1 MLNGKLIRQINRY
14 FEVTGSL
21 FPISL
26 ALFMIMNPKGILTFV
41 LNFLL
46 LSVSAQA
53 QEQFSEPP
61 ARKITTVPL
70 RTLSGG
76 VVLLKA
82 TVNNYPDSLNFILDT
97 GSGGISL
104 DSTTCI
110 EFNIPLEP
118 SDKTIR
124 GIGGIRNVKF
134 LNNATLHLPGL
145 DVDSLNFHVNDYEIL
160 TSVYGIKIDGII
172 GYSFLNRYIVKL
184 NYDTMQMEVLTP
196 GEIKYPK
203 GGHLLRPL
211 LTAIPILTMNFRDK
225 EKSQN
230 RFYFDTGAGLSFL
243 LSEDYIR
250 DSSILS
256 NKKKEPLVTQ
266 AEGLGGKMTMRL
278 TTIKE
283 VRVGPYKFKNVPT
296 FLFDDE
302 YNVTSYPFL
311 GGLLGNDLLR
321 RFNVTLNYRK
331 REIHIIPN
339 KAYAEPFDY
348 AYTGLGV
355 YFIDGKVVVEDVVE
369 GSPGKEGGFLPGDVI
384 LGINNNFSNN
394 IQVYKSMMQNLGDKL
409 KFIILRNGSPEVLYL
424 KPKSI
429 L

>member
-1 MLNGKLIRQINRY
+1 MVVFY
-14 FEVTGSL
+14 S
-21 FPISL
+21 
-26 ALFMIMNPKGILTFV
+26 IMARKGILSFV
-41 LNFLL
+41 FCCLL
-46 LSVSAQA
+46 ISNALQA
-53 QEQFSEPP
+53 QEQFSEPL
-61 ARKITTVPL
+61 ARKITSIPL
-70 RTLSGG
+70 KTLSGG
-76 VVLLKA
+76 VIMLKA
-82 TVNNYPDSLNFILDT
+82 TVNNYPDSLIFILDT

-104 DSTTCI
+104 DSTTCV

-124 GIGGIRNVKF
+124 GIGGIRRVKF
-134 LNNATLHLPGL
+134 LNNAKLHLPGL
-145 DVDSLNFHVNDYEIL
+145 SVDSLNFHVNDYDIL

-172 GYSFLNRYIVKL
+172 GYSFLSRYIIKL
-184 NYDTMQMEVLTP
+184 NYDTMLMEVFTP
-196 GEIKYPK
+196 GEIKYPR

-211 LTAIPILTMNFRDK
+211 LTSIPILTLNFK
-225 EKSQN
+225 EKDKFQN

-243 LSEDYIR
+243 LSEDYLR
-250 DSSILS
+250 DSSIFS
-256 NKKKEPLVTQ
+256 SKKKEPLVTQ

-283 VRVGPYKFKNVPT
+283 VKLGPYKFKNVPT

-311 GGLLGNDLLR
+311 GGLIGNDLLR

-339 KAYAEPFDY
+339 RAFNEAFDY
-348 AYTGLGV
+348 AYTGMGV
-355 YFIDGKVVVEDVVE
+355 YFVDGKVVVEDIVQ
-369 GSPGKEGGFLPGDVI
+369 GSPGEEAGFLRGDVI

-394 IQVYKSMMQNLGDKL
+394 IQVYKSMMQNLDVKL
-409 KFIILRNGSPEVLYL
+409 KFVILRNGSPEVLYL

>member
-1 MLNGKLIRQINRY
+1 M
-14 FEVTGSL
+14 
-21 FPISL
+21 IS
-26 ALFMIMNPKGILTFV
+26 KGILSFV
-41 LNFLL
+41 LLYLL
-46 LSVSAQA
+46 VSISAQA

-61 ARKITTVPL
+61 ARKLTTVPL

-82 TVNNYPDSLNFILDT
+82 SVNNYPDSLNFILDT

-104 DSTTCI
+104 DSSTCI
-110 EFNIPLEP
+110 ELNIPLAA

-134 LNNATLHLPGL
+134 LYNAKLHLPGL
-145 DVDSLNFHVNDYEIL
+145 TVDSLNFHVNDYEIL
-160 TSVYGIKIDGII
+160 TSVYGTKIDGII
-172 GYSFLNRYIVKL
+172 GYSFLSRYIVKL
-184 NYDTMQMEVLTP
+184 NYDTMLMEVFTP
-196 GEIKYPK
+196 GEIKYPR

-211 LTAIPILTMNFRDK
+211 LTSIPIQTLNFK
-225 EKSQN
+225 EKDKFQN

-250 DSSILS
+250 DSGLLK
-256 NKKKEPLVTQ
+256 NKKKPPLITQ

-278 TTIKE
+278 TTVNE
-283 VRVGPYKFKNVPT
+283 VKLGPYKFKNVPT

-311 GGLLGNDLLR
+311 GGLIGNDLLR
-321 RFNVTLNYRK
+321 RFNIILNYKK

-339 KAYAEPFDY
+339 RAYKEPFDY

-355 YFIDGKVVVEDVVE
+355 YYIDGKVVVEDVVK
-369 GSPGKEGGFLPGDVI
+369 GSPGEEGGFIPGDVI

-409 KFIILRNGSPEVLYL
+409 KFVILRNGAPEVLYL
-424 KPKSI
+424 KAKSI

>member
-1 MLNGKLIRQINRY
+1 M
-14 FEVTGSL
+14 TS
-21 FPISL
+21 
-26 ALFMIMNPKGILTFV
+26 KGILYF
-41 LNFLL
+41 FLL
-46 LSVSAQA
+46 CQLVSLSVRA
-53 QEQFSEPP
+53 QEQFTEPP
-61 ARKITTVPL
+61 ARRLTAVPL
-70 RTLSGG
+70 KTLSGG
-76 VVLLKA
+76 VILIKA
-82 TVNNYPDSLNFILDT
+82 AVNKYPDSLNFILDT

-110 EFNIPLEP
+110 ELNIPLAP

-134 LNNATLHLPGL
+134 LNNAKLHLPGL
-145 DVDSLNFHVNDYEIL
+145 SVDSLNFHVNDYEIL

-172 GYSFLNRYIVKL
+172 GYSFLSRYIVKL
-184 NYDTMQMEVLTP
+184 NYDTMLMEVFTP
-196 GEIKYPK
+196 GELKYPR

-211 LTAIPILTMNFRDK
+211 LASIPIQTLNFK
-225 EKSQN
+225 EKDKFQN

-250 DSSILS
+250 DSGILE
-256 NKKKEPLVTQ
+256 NKKKTPLVTQ

-283 VRVGPYKFKNVPT
+283 VRLGPYKFKNVPT
-296 FLFDDE
+296 FLFDDD

-311 GGLLGNDLLR
+311 GGLIGNDLLR
-321 RFNVTLNYRK
+321 RFNVILNYKK

-339 KAYAEPFDY
+339 RSFKEAFDY

-355 YFIDGKVVVEDVVE
+355 YYVNGKVIVEDVVKD
-369 GSPGKEGGFLPGDVI
+369 SPGEAGGFMPGDVI

-394 IQVYKSMMQNLGDKL
+394 IQVYKSMMQNLGNKL
-409 KFIILRNGSPEVLYL
+409 KFVILRNGTPEILYL
-424 KPKSI
+424 KAKSI

>member
-1 MLNGKLIRQINRY
+1 M
-14 FEVTGSL
+14 TS
-21 FPISL
+21 
-26 ALFMIMNPKGILTFV
+26 KGIISFV
-41 LNFLL
+41 LFYLL
-46 LSVSAQA
+46 VSISVQA
-53 QEQFSEPP
+53 QEQFSEPS
-61 ARKITTVPL
+61 ARRITTVPL

-76 VVLLKA
+76 VVLIKA
-82 TVNNYPDSLNFILDT
+82 AVNNYPDSLNFILDT

-110 EFNIPLEP
+110 EFNIPLAP

-134 LNNATLHLPGL
+134 LYNAKLHLPGL
-145 DVDSLNFHVNDYEIL
+145 SVDSLNFHVNDYEIL

-172 GYSFLNRYIVKL
+172 GYSFLSRYIVKL
-184 NYDTMQMEVLTP
+184 NYDTMLMEVFTP

-211 LTAIPILTMNFRDK
+211 LASIPIQTLNFK
-225 EKSQN
+225 EKDKFQN

-250 DSSILS
+250 DSGILK
-256 NKKKEPLVTQ
+256 NKKKPPLVTQ

-283 VRVGPYKFKNVPT
+283 VRLGPYKFKNVPT
-296 FLFDDE
+296 FLFDDD

-311 GGLLGNDLLR
+311 GGLIGNDLLR
-321 RFNVTLNYRK
+321 RFNIILNYKK

-339 KAYAEPFDY
+339 RSFKEAFDY

-355 YFIDGKVVVEDVVE
+355 YYVDGKVIVEDVVK
-369 GSPGKEGGFLPGDVI
+369 GSPGEEGGFIPGDVI
-384 LGINNNFSNN
+384 LGINNNYSNN

-409 KFIILRNGSPEVLYL
+409 KFVILRNGAPEILYL
-424 KPKSI
+424 KAKSI

>member
-1 MLNGKLIRQINRY
+1 MANKCI
-14 FEVTGSL
+14 FS
-21 FPISL
+21 FFC
-26 ALFMIMNPKGILTFV
+26 AC
-41 LNFLL
+41 LL
-46 LSVSAQA
+46 VSLSVQA

-61 ARKITTVPL
+61 ARKLTNVPL

-76 VVLLKA
+76 VILLKA
-82 TVNNYPDSLNFILDT
+82 VVNNYPDSLNFILDT

-104 DSTTCI
+104 DSSTCV
-110 EFNIPLEP
+110 ELNIPLEA

-134 LNNATLHLPGL
+134 LYNAKLQLPGL
-145 DVDSLNFHVNDYEIL
+145 TVDSLNFHVNDYDIL
-160 TSVYGIKIDGII
+160 TSVYGIKIDGVI
-172 GYSFLNRYIVKL
+172 GYSFLSRYIVKL
-184 NYDTMQMEVLTP
+184 NYDTMLMEIFTP
-196 GEIKYPK
+196 GEIKYPR

-211 LTAIPILTMNFRDK
+211 LASIPIQTINFK
-225 EKSQN
+225 EKDKYQN

-250 DSSILS
+250 DSALLK
-256 NKKKEPLVTQ
+256 NKKKPPLITQ

-278 TTIKE
+278 TTINE
-283 VRVGPYKFKNVPT
+283 VRLGPYKFRNVPT

-311 GGLLGNDLLR
+311 GGLIGNDLLR
-321 RFNVTLNYRK
+321 RFNIIINYKK
-331 REIHIIPN
+331 REIHITPN
-339 KAYAEPFDY
+339 RAYKEPFDY

-355 YFIDGKVVVEDVVE
+355 YYIDGKVVVEDVVK
-369 GSPGKEGGFLPGDVI
+369 GSPGEEGGFIPGDVI

-394 IQVYKSMMQNLGDKL
+394 IQVYKSMMQNLGEKL
-409 KFIILRNGSPEVLYL
+409 KFVVLRNGAPEILYL
-424 KPKSI
+424 KAKSI

>member
-1 MLNGKLIRQINRY
+1 M
-14 FEVTGSL
+14 TS
-21 FPISL
+21 
-26 ALFMIMNPKGILTFV
+26 KGILSFV
-41 LNFLL
+41 FLCL
-46 LSVSAQA
+46 LVSISVRA

-61 ARKITTVPL
+61 ARRLTVVPL
-70 RTLSGG
+70 KTLSGG
-76 VVLLKA
+76 VVLIKA
-82 TVNNYPDSLNFILDT
+82 AVNKYPDSLNFILDT

-110 EFNIPLEP
+110 ELNIPLAA

-134 LNNATLHLPGL
+134 LNNAKLHLPGL
-145 DVDSLNFHVNDYEIL
+145 TVDSLNFHVNDYEIL

-172 GYSFLNRYIVKL
+172 GYSFLSRYIVKL
-184 NYDTMQMEVLTP
+184 NYDTMLMEVFTP
-196 GEIKYPK
+196 GELKYPK

-211 LTAIPILTMNFRDK
+211 LASIPIQTLNFK
-225 EKSQN
+225 EKDKFQN

-250 DSSILS
+250 DSGILK
-256 NKKKEPLVTQ
+256 NKKKAPLVTQ

-283 VRVGPYKFKNVPT
+283 VRLGPYKFKNVPT
-296 FLFDDE
+296 FLFDDD

-311 GGLLGNDLLR
+311 GGLIGNDLLR
-321 RFNVTLNYRK
+321 RFNIILNYRK

-339 KAYAEPFDY
+339 RAFKEVFDY

-355 YFIDGKVVVEDVVE
+355 YYVDGKVVVEDVVKD
-369 GSPGKEGGFLPGDVI
+369 SPGEEGGFMPGDVI

-394 IQVYKSMMQNLGDKL
+394 IQVYKSMMQNLGNKL
-409 KFIILRNGSPEVLYL
+409 KFVILRNGTPEVLYL
-424 KPKSI
+424 KAKSI

>member
-1 MLNGKLIRQINRY
+1 M
-14 FEVTGSL
+14 TS
-21 FPISL
+21 
-26 ALFMIMNPKGILTFV
+26 KGILSFV
-41 LNFLL
+41 LFYLL
-46 LSVSAQA
+46 VSISVQA

-61 ARKITTVPL
+61 SRRLTAVPL
-70 RTLSGG
+70 KTLSGG
-76 VVLLKA
+76 VVLIKA
-82 TVNNYPDSLNFILDT
+82 AVNNYPDSLNFILDT

-110 EFNIPLEP
+110 ELNIPLAP

-134 LNNATLHLPGL
+134 LYNAKLHLPGL
-145 DVDSLNFHVNDYEIL
+145 SVDSLNFHVNDYEIL

-172 GYSFLNRYIVKL
+172 GYSFLSRYIVKL
-184 NYDTMQMEVLTP
+184 NYDTMLMEVFTP

-211 LTAIPILTMNFRDK
+211 LASIPIQTLNFREKDK
-225 EKSQN
+225 FQN

-250 DSSILS
+250 DSGILK
-256 NKKKEPLVTQ
+256 NKKKLPLVTQ

-283 VRVGPYKFKNVPT
+283 VRLGPYKFKNVPT
-296 FLFDDE
+296 FLFDDD

-311 GGLLGNDLLR
+311 GGLIGNDLLR
-321 RFNVTLNYRK
+321 RFNIILNYKK

-339 KAYAEPFDY
+339 RSFKEAFDY

-355 YFIDGKVVVEDVVE
+355 YYVDGKVMVEDVVK
-369 GSPGKEGGFLPGDVI
+369 GSPGEEGGFMPGDVI

-409 KFIILRNGSPEVLYL
+409 KFVVLRNGAPEILYL
-424 KPKSI
+424 KAKSI

>member
-1 MLNGKLIRQINRY
+1 M
-14 FEVTGSL
+14 TS
-21 FPISL
+21 
-26 ALFMIMNPKGILTFV
+26 KGILSFV
-41 LNFLL
+41 LLCLL
-46 LSVSAQA
+46 VSISVQA

-61 ARKITTVPL
+61 SRRLTAVPL
-70 RTLSGG
+70 KTLSGG
-76 VVLLKA
+76 VVLIKA
-82 TVNNYPDSLNFILDT
+82 AVNNYPDSLNFILDT

-110 EFNIPLEP
+110 ELNIPLAP

-134 LNNATLHLPGL
+134 LYNAKLHLPGL
-145 DVDSLNFHVNDYEIL
+145 SVDSLNFHVNDYEIL

-172 GYSFLNRYIVKL
+172 GYSFLSRYIVKL
-184 NYDTMQMEVLTP
+184 NYDTMLMEIFTP
-196 GEIKYPK
+196 GELKYPR

-211 LTAIPILTMNFRDK
+211 LASIPIQTLNFKDK
-225 EKSQN
+225 DKFQN

-250 DSSILS
+250 DSGILK
-256 NKKKEPLVTQ
+256 NKKKLPLVTQ

-278 TTIKE
+278 TTIQE
-283 VRVGPYKFKNVPT
+283 VRLGPYKFKNVPT
-296 FLFDDE
+296 FLFDDD

-311 GGLLGNDLLR
+311 GGLIGNDLLR
-321 RFNVTLNYRK
+321 RFNIILNYKK

-339 KAYAEPFDY
+339 RSFNEAFDY

-355 YFIDGKVVVEDVVE
+355 YYVDGKVMVEDVVKD
-369 GSPGKEGGFLPGDVI
+369 SPGEEGGFMPGDVI
-384 LGINNNFSNN
+384 LGINNNYSNN

-409 KFIILRNGSPEVLYL
+409 KFVILRNGSPEILYL
-424 KPKSI
+424 KAKSI

>member
-1 MLNGKLIRQINRY
+1 MKI
-14 FEVTGSL
+14 
-21 FPISL
+21 
-26 ALFMIMNPKGILTFV
+26 PKGIFTLIFTCLV
-41 LNFLL
+41 CI
-46 LSVSAQA
+46 SIPRA
-53 QEQFSEPP
+53 QEQFTEPL

-70 RTLSGG
+70 KTLSGG
-76 VVLLKA
+76 VVLIKA
-82 TVNNYPDSLNFILDT
+82 RVNDYPDSMNFILDT

-104 DSTTCI
+104 DSMTCV
-110 EFNIPLEP
+110 ELNIPLEP
-118 SDKTIR
+118 SNKTIR

-134 LNNATLHLPGL
+134 LNNARLHLPGL
-145 DVDSLNFHVNDYEIL
+145 TVDSLNFHVNDYEIL

-172 GYSFLNRYIVKL
+172 GYSFLSRYIVKL
-184 NYDTMQMEVLTP
+184 NYDTMLMEIMTP

-211 LTAIPILTMNFRDK
+211 LTSIPIQTLNFREK
-225 EKSQN
+225 EKFQN

-243 LSEDYIR
+243 LSEDYVK
-250 DSSILS
+250 DSSIII
-256 NKKKEPLVTQ
+256 NKKKPPLVTQ

-283 VRVGPYKFKNVPT
+283 VKIGPYKFRNVPT

-311 GGLLGNDLLR
+311 GGLIGNDLLR

-339 KAYAEPFDY
+339 RAYTETFDY

-355 YFIDGKVVVEDVVE
+355 YYIDGKVVVEDVVK
-369 GSPGKEGGFLPGDVI
+369 GSPGDEGGFKPGDII

-394 IQVYKSMMQNLGDKL
+394 IQVYKAMMQNLGNKL
-409 KFIILRNGSPEVLYL
+409 KFVILRNGLPEELYL
-424 KPKSI
+424 RPKSI